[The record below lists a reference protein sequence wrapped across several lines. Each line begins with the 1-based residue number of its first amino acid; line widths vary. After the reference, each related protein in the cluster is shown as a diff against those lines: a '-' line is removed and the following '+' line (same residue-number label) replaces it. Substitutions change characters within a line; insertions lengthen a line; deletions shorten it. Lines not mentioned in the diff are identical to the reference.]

1 MLFLKMRYYT
11 VYVGNKCVSKK
22 KWRQNDAYWK
32 TGSVNRNIGFW
43 NIFVSLLLS
52 PFIVNRRTL
61 HSHRILSQQK
71 TTLAQQ
77 MHRNRRQPSWT
88 DWTRFLQTDAE
99 TDASSAGEKLQMK
112 LIALKWMRERSLAL
126 ERCVPRLDPVML
138 SQQHKFS
145 SGVNS
150 VCTLSPIDAGIWS
163 VPAGCARLTFKHE
176 KWGNHHWKFTS
187 STDTKTP
194 KLKDR
199 MACLK

>member
-1 MLFLKMRYYT
+1 MCSWCSFLKRRCYT
-11 VYVGNKCVSKK
+11 VYVGNKCVFKK

-61 HSHRILSQQK
+61 HSRQILSQQK

-77 MHRNRRQPSWT
+77 KHRNRRQPSPDRLDEVSADGCR
-88 DWTRFLQTDAE
+88 DWRLFCWRRSCRWNSTLWCE
-99 TDASSAGEKLQMK
+99 CASVP
-112 LIALKWMRERSLAL
+112 LAL

-138 SQQHKFS
+138 SQQHKFG

-150 VCTLSPIDAGIWS
+150 VCTLSPIDTGIWS
-163 VPAGCARLTFKHE
+163 VPAGLRTFD
-176 KWGNHHWKFTS
+176 F
-187 STDTKTP
+187 
-194 KLKDR
+194 
-199 MACLK
+199 